1 MKKYDNGKVR
11 ITVDENS
18 EERTGYV
25 FVFPK
30 ALYEKIA
37 EDAFGDNGLFEM
49 NPETGTQ
56 ELKYAYTENNLLMN
70 FVQKNTS
77 SSSDVTPM
85 TVTYMNVDGQ
95 MIEIEL
101 TKVEEEGI
109 ISDYGTDK
117 IYSVPSNISNSLY
130 IKPILNGEWDF
141 KASMGD
147 TDIADL
153 VKKDGDTVNICFDD
167 IEPLEQDIHVR
178 FIQNYLNK
186 IVLVIKK

>member
-11 ITVDENS
+11 ITVDESS

-147 TDIADL
+147 TDVADL

-167 IEPLEQDIHVR
+167 IEPLEQDIHVW
-178 FIQNYLNK
+178 FIQEGRNK

>member
-11 ITVDENS
+11 ITVDESS

-109 ISDYGTDK
+109 MSEYGTDK

-141 KASMGD
+141 KACMGK
-147 TDIADL
+147 TDVTDL

-167 IEPLEQDIHVR
+167 IEPLEQDIHVW
-178 FIQNYLNK
+178 FIQNYQNK

>member
-1 MKKYDNGKVR
+1 
-11 ITVDENS
+11 
-18 EERTGYV
+18 
-25 FVFPK
+25 
-30 ALYEKIA
+30 
-37 EDAFGDNGLFEM
+37 
-49 NPETGTQ
+49 
-56 ELKYAYTENNLLMN
+56 
-70 FVQKNTS
+70 
-77 SSSDVTPM
+77 M

-109 ISDYGTDK
+109 MSEYGTDK

-141 KASMGD
+141 KACMGK
-147 TDIADL
+147 TDVTDL

-167 IEPLEQDIHVR
+167 IEPLEQDIHVW
-178 FIQNYLNK
+178 FIQNYQNK